1 MFQRK
6 YWLFLPFIFMAAVLV
21 VGGVVMFLWNAIL
34 PEVTGV
40 RPLTFIQAI
49 GLLILCRIL
58 FGGFRGGGRPG
69 GKWGRGK
76 WGNMS
81 MEEKARMRAAWE
93 ERCKRS

>member
-1 MFQRK
+1 
-6 YWLFLPFIFMAAVLV
+6 MAAVLV

-40 RPLTFIQAI
+40 RPLTFMQAI

-81 MEEKARMRAAWE
+81 MEEKARMRSAWE

>member
-6 YWLFLPFIFMAAVLV
+6 YWLFLPFIFRAAVLI

-40 RPLTFIQAI
+40 RPLTFMQAI

-58 FGGFRGGGRPG
+58 FGGFRGGGRSG

-93 ERCKRS
+93 ERCKR

>member
-6 YWLFLPFIFMAAVLV
+6 YWIFLPFIFMAAVLV

-81 MEEKARMRAAWE
+81 VEEKARMKAAWE

>member
-6 YWLFLPFIFMAAVLV
+6 YWIFLPFFFMAAVLV